1 MSRTNV
7 SLGRVLAAVVWPWPL
22 AAKTRVES
30 QSTACGMLR
39 CRIRGGA
46 GTGTSPGNSVSDDIR
61 MQQLGTTCQP
71 LTAHSDTYLGLQN
84 CPRNCINMEMCLK
97 MPNFEGDSGGSVNTV
112 EAAYYDHFGT
122 RAF

>member
-1 MSRTNV
+1 MTNGFSKCVSCEVVTEMSRTNV

-61 MQQLGTTCQP
+61 M
-71 LTAHSDTYLGLQN
+71 
-84 CPRNCINMEMCLK
+84 
-97 MPNFEGDSGGSVNTV
+97 
-112 EAAYYDHFGT
+112 
-122 RAF
+122 